1 MSTKYFCPETF
12 WNYDY
17 CNTQELTEKS
27 FAGIKI
33 KGKAIED
40 LTFLFSTLLNSAVH
54 PSLLK
59 TKFDNDEEDPN
70 KENNNINNNNHEK
83 AKTNPKN
90 IENLNN
96 NKKQTITKEENLNEQ
111 NDEKNEE
118 ITEKQIKEVR
128 FNSVRIDQNTL
139 KILFFILPKLP
150 IISFKASHNNMT
162 LKNFE
167 LLTKLI
173 LNKPNNIYSFNF
185 EWNEFLINEE
195 NNNQKMIFNEMNFD
209 ELKESE
215 TRFVDSL
222 ISLVKQPE
230 GKEIYKLE
238 ALSFRGCYL
247 GDKLVNKLLYF
258 LKDNQFLLVL
268 NLYKNLISNECLENL
283 SEMFLHNRKLQEINL
298 GGNFLDDY
306 SIKKLKENI
315 GIYELNDVQY
325 NEMLEKINEREQIIA
340 ANKAIKKN
348 SKVQPKPV
356 PFVDE
361 IKDEVVSDEVT
372 KHYKVKNNTI
382 QKIDFIN
389 SPNMT
394 QNSFDDL
401 MYLIDNTTNLILN
414 LDLRKY
420 NKESV
425 LKMINIK
432 GNYCNRVFLYK

>member
-1 MSTKYFCPETF
+1 M
-12 WNYDY
+12 
-17 CNTQELTEKS
+17 
-27 FAGIKI
+27 
-33 KGKAIED
+33 
-40 LTFLFSTLLNSAVH
+40 
-54 PSLLK
+54 
-59 TKFDNDEEDPN
+59 
-70 KENNNINNNNHEK
+70 
-83 AKTNPKN
+83 
-90 IENLNN
+90 
-96 NKKQTITKEENLNEQ
+96 
-111 NDEKNEE
+111 
-118 ITEKQIKEVR
+118 
-128 FNSVRIDQNTL
+128 RIDQNTL

-394 QNSFDDL
+394 QSSFDDL